1 MRRLLPLLLSV
12 LLLAGCASPAAPE
25 EEGAKRYEATF
36 LTLFDTVTT
45 VVGYAESEEDF
56 QATASPSMTRCWS
69 TTSSMTSTATMTAW
83 STSRR

>member
-1 MRRLLPLLLSV
+1 MRRLPPPASV
-12 LLLAGCASPAAPE
+12 RPPAGRLRIPCAPE

-56 QATASPSMTRCWS
+56 QATPSPSMTRCWS